1 MPIGVIV
8 LKLVCH
14 RLVVC
19 ASALVFSLLC
29 VTTVAHAQKVL
40 HTRHVHEEVLNGK
53 AKVAGRLPATQEL
66 NFDIVLPLGDP
77 AGLAD
82 FLNDIYNPQSPRF
95 HHYLTPTEFT
105 AKFGPK
111 QADFDAL
118 VGFAKANGF
127 HIVSGS
133 RDEMDLRL
141 KAPVAAIE
149 SAFHVTLRTYHHPT
163 ENRIFFSIDKEPTA
177 QLVAGLWHVSGLDNF
192 SIPHA
197 LVHKK
202 SANVT
207 IKPNATSGSGPSA
220 SFLGSDM
227 RAAYYGNSALT
238 GAGQS
243 LGLLEY
249 YGTNLADVTTYLTN
263 TGQTSTV
270 PINLISTDGASV
282 DCNPSKFFGCDDTEQ
297 TLDITQAIGMA
308 PGLAQLNVYIGN
320 TDTSILSAM
329 TVVPPR
335 SVTNKVDAQLAA
347 SWAWTPADP
356 ELCDPYF
363 LKMAAQGQ
371 TFFAAAGD
379 SGAYTPTA
387 TYVYPAD
394 DPYVISV
401 GGTDLQTASAGG
413 AYGSETAWVGS
424 GGGYFAA
431 HNLTIPSW
439 QVAAVTQFNTLS
451 STQASTLYRNAPD
464 VSANADYSFYV
475 CANQQACTAN
485 SYGGTS
491 FAAPMWAGYIALANQ
506 QALANQGSL
515 VGFMNPAIYTLGVAN
530 TSDYTTAFHDV
541 TSTSVSSGFTPT
553 VGWDA
558 ATGWGSPNG
567 SGLINFLA
575 GAPTPTFSLSGGSVS
590 IAIPATG
597 STTAP
602 VTITSSVVG
611 GFSYPVV
618 LSVASSTLTGGASAS
633 LTAPT
638 PSTLP
643 APGSGQATLTI
654 TVPSGATP
662 GSYTVTVQG
671 VGNAITQNATV
682 LVTLTQPTLSM
693 TDNPTSVSVSV
704 GGSATTQ
711 VTTRVGGGFSA
722 SVALSATNLPSGVTA
737 QFSSSS
743 IASPGSGKSTVTFSA
758 SGSAAVGSY
767 STQLVAT
774 GGGLTYNLPIT
785 VKVVVAPSF
794 TVSVSPTTLSVKHG
808 SSGNTGTVTF
818 STAAVN
824 GFNSK
829 VNLSASGLPSNVTAS
844 FSPSSISG
852 AGSSTVTF
860 KASSNAKAT
869 RSPVTVTLKGTS
881 GSLSKTATVS
891 LTIT

>member
-1 MPIGVIV
+1 
-8 LKLVCH
+8 
-14 RLVVC
+14 
-19 ASALVFSLLC
+19 
-29 VTTVAHAQKVL
+29 
-40 HTRHVHEEVLNGK
+40 
-53 AKVAGRLPATQEL
+53 
-66 NFDIVLPLGDP
+66 
-77 AGLAD
+77 
-82 FLNDIYNPQSPRF
+82 
-95 HHYLTPTEFT
+95 
-105 AKFGPK
+105 
-111 QADFDAL
+111 
-118 VGFAKANGF
+118 
-127 HIVSGS
+127 
-133 RDEMDLRL
+133 
-141 KAPVAAIE
+141 
-149 SAFHVTLRTYHHPT
+149 
-163 ENRIFFSIDKEPTA
+163 
-177 QLVAGLWHVSGLDNF
+177 
-192 SIPHA
+192 
-197 LVHKK
+197 
-202 SANVT
+202 
-207 IKPNATSGSGPSA
+207 
-220 SFLGSDM
+220 
-227 RAAYYGNSALT
+227 
-238 GAGQS
+238 
-243 LGLLEY
+243 
-249 YGTNLADVTTYLTN
+249 
-263 TGQTSTV
+263 
-270 PINLISTDGASV
+270 
-282 DCNPSKFFGCDDTEQ
+282 
-297 TLDITQAIGMA
+297 
-308 PGLAQLNVYIGN
+308 
-320 TDTSILSAM
+320 
-329 TVVPPR
+329 
-335 SVTNKVDAQLAA
+335 
-347 SWAWTPADP
+347 
-356 ELCDPYF
+356 
-363 LKMAAQGQ
+363 
-371 TFFAAAGD
+371 
-379 SGAYTPTA
+379 
-387 TYVYPAD
+387 
-394 DPYVISV
+394 
-401 GGTDLQTASAGG
+401 
-413 AYGSETAWVGS
+413 
-424 GGGYFAA
+424 
-431 HNLTIPSW
+431 
-439 QVAAVTQFNTLS
+439 
-451 STQASTLYRNAPD
+451 
-464 VSANADYSFYV
+464 
-475 CANQQACTAN
+475 
-485 SYGGTS
+485 
-491 FAAPMWAGYIALANQ
+491 
-506 QALANQGSL
+506 
-515 VGFMNPAIYTLGVAN
+515 
-530 TSDYTTAFHDV
+530 
-541 TSTSVSSGFTPT
+541 
-553 VGWDA
+553 
-558 ATGWGSPNG
+558 
-567 SGLINFLA
+567 
-575 GAPTPTFSLSGGSVS
+575 VS

-711 VTTRVGGGFSA
+711 VTTTVGGGFSA

-808 SSGNTGTVTF
+808 SSGNKETVTF